1 MNKNYK
7 KTIDDKDTI
16 GYEGNEAGKG
26 HGKARKI
33 KIMVV
38 SGLVLFITV
47 LVVVGF
53 IRFAPKS
60 IKDTGLYFNEKG
72 ESATIT

>member
-26 HGKARKI
+26 HGKPGK
-33 KIMVV
+33 
-38 SGLVLFITV
+38 
-47 LVVVGF
+47 
-53 IRFAPKS
+53 
-60 IKDTGLYFNEKG
+60 
-72 ESATIT
+72 